1 MNKKFAFPSS
11 SIISKQKEIIVFAF
25 LCLVLVFNLTTISSV
40 RDVYA
45 QGPCGE
51 TYIVLPG
58 DTIEG
63 IADLC
68 GTTVEAI
75 LSVNPEISDTE
86 NLYPGQI
93 IRIPDVESV
102 LETIVAIAPSCGLPG
117 TRLQVVG
124 SGFPQ
129 NTTIQL
135 GIGQKNLQ
143 QNQIGEVTSD
153 QFGRIDTSVIL
164 TAEAPPGTTWVV
176 SAETQV
182 SNARFIGISNSFSV
196 TPLAPDPNAGNVY
209 TVQEGDTLRSITVK
223 FNRDLEALLQA
234 NPQLTIQNQLF
245 PGQTIVIPPQ
255 DSGIAQT
262 SILPICGPVETV
274 ILVDGMR
281 FPPSASINL
290 SLGEY
295 LGSSE
300 QVGTTFSSTNGTF
313 QTQLTIPITAQI
325 GEQWVVISGTSSPPI
340 VRSTSNI
347 FIITPPLD
355 PSEPSLYIVKP
366 GDTLNAIAVEYTRT
380 VASIL
385 AVNPQITNPNQLE
398 VGERIIIP
406 GQRET
411 IIISPVSG
419 VPLTTIQVGGLGYQP
434 FSSVTLG
441 LAQDTIIYSIEGA
454 VNTDVNGFFSTQY
467 IIPPSAQVGELWS
480 VVSIRSDESGGEITA
495 RSNEFTVTRPQPL
508 LQPILTIWPLAGPP
522 GTSLSVVGSNY
533 ASMSLVRYSFGIEG
547 EDPLI
552 TSTAWTEINGT
563 FAIDLFIPD
572 DADSEES
579 WIVTAELDDNSQVS
593 ATSPEFLV
601 TEP

>member
-1 MNKKFAFPSS
+1 
-11 SIISKQKEIIVFAF
+11 
-25 LCLVLVFNLTTISSV
+25 
-40 RDVYA
+40 
-45 QGPCGE
+45 
-51 TYIVLPG
+51 LPG

-75 LSVNPEISDTE
+75 LSINPEISDPD

-93 IRIPDVESV
+93 IRMPDVESV
-102 LETIVAIAPSCGLPG
+102 LETIVAIAPICGLPG
-117 TRLQVVG
+117 TNLLVVG

-135 GIGQKNLQ
+135 GIGQKNLE
-143 QNQIGEVTSD
+143 QNRIGEVTSD

-164 TAEAPPGTTWVV
+164 PSEAQPGTTWVV
-176 SAETQV
+176 TAETQV
-182 SNARFIGISNSFSV
+182 SNARFIGTSNSFSV
-196 TPLAPDPNAGNVY
+196 IPNAQNPNVGSIY
-209 TVQEGDTLRSITVK
+209 TVEEGDTLRSIAVK

-234 NPQLTIQNQLF
+234 NPQLIVQNQLF
-245 PGQTIVIPPQ
+245 PGQSIVIPPQ
-255 DSGIAQT
+255 DSGTPVT
-262 SILPICGPVETV
+262 SILPICGPVETE
-274 ILVDGMR
+274 ILVDGTG
-281 FPPSASINL
+281 FPPSSSINL

-295 LGSSE
+295 LVSSE
-300 QVGTTFSSTNGTF
+300 QVGTTTSSSNGTF
-313 QTQLTIPITAQI
+313 QAQLTIPVAAQI
-325 GEQWVVISGTSSPPI
+325 GEQWVVISGTSSSPI

-366 GDTLNAIAVEYTRT
+366 GDTLNAIAVDHTRT

-385 AVNPQITNPNQLE
+385 AVNPQINNPNQLE
-398 VGERIIIP
+398 IGEKIIIP

-467 IIPPSAQVGELWS
+467 IIPASAQVGELWT
-480 VVSIRSDESGGEITA
+480 VVSIRSDEKGGEITA
-495 RSNEFTVTRPQPL
+495 RSNEFTVTRTQPL

-522 GTSLSVVGSNY
+522 GTSLSVVGNNY
-533 ASMSLVRYSFGIEG
+533 SSMSQVRYSFGIE
-547 EDPLI
+547 ERSPVI
-552 TSTAWTEINGT
+552 ISTTWTEINGT

-572 DADSEES
+572 DAESGES
-579 WIVTAELDDNSQVS
+579 WIVSAELVENPQIS

-601 TEP
+601 TGP